1 MTFQIGLTCSLIEM
15 LQLKLLIEYIRMV
28 SSTLFLMYFSR
39 RERALKPLWLN
50 VHQKASSNF
59 LKHYEIASS

>member
-1 MTFQIGLTCSLIEM
+1 M